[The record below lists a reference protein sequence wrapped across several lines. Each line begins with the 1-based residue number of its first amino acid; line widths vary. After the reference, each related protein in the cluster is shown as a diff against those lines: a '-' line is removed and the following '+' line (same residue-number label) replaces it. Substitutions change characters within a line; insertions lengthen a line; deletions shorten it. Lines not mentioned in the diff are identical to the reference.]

1 MIFILFMNDGFI
13 YFALQQTIGLAAVL
27 FKENKSKG
35 LEDKFGIS
43 GYEYKE
49 LEGEYGWQMKE
60 YDKLGLS
67 MPYDLGGLVEKYK
80 LYKANKI

>member
-1 MIFILFMNDGFI
+1 MDDGFI
-13 YFALQQTIGLAAVL
+13 YLVLQQTIGLITVL
-27 FKENKSKG
+27 FKENKSKT

-49 LEGEYGWQMKE
+49 LEGEYDRQMKE
-60 YDKLGLS
+60 YDKFGLS

-80 LYKANKI
+80 LYKANREVCKIEE